1 MEFRTAGSAFCV
13 IFFNFLE
20 VNLDAQGFYSWKIQL
35 NITRSLWMRLT
46 ENLRQVI
53 LENYSYIYWDLFVI
67 RAQYDR
73 EQELYT
79 NKALLSKESKERLE
93 LNFMYEP
100 PPGMHQ

>member
-1 MEFRTAGSAFCV
+1 MSISYVSLETNNFRF
-13 IFFNFLE
+13 
-20 VNLDAQGFYSWKIQL
+20 
-35 NITRSLWMRLT
+35 
-46 ENLRQVI
+46 
-53 LENYSYIYWDLFVI
+53 

-100 PPGMHQ
+100 PPGVKTFS

>member
-1 MEFRTAGSAFCV
+1 MENMPVRFSMPQKD
-13 IFFNFLE
+13 FFN
-20 VNLDAQGFYSWKIQL
+20 VNIGFGTH
-35 NITRSLWMRLT
+35 NFR
-46 ENLRQVI
+46 V
-53 LENYSYIYWDLFVI
+53 

-100 PPGMHQ
+100 PPGMNKFS